1 MRGVILSGLSLLAT
15 SCAWANPDNRPVW
28 NAFEARFVPEHEGWF
43 YAALPVTVPLGVGAV
58 LVDTLVAHPLQVI
71 DDALEDAG
79 ELWDPDD
86 FEFDDKYYTEVV
98 LVPFRVIGTPLAFA
112 GSFVGR
118 SLFDVPERLTDEE
131 RVARERRRAERR
143 QERFAAWLAALPE
156 QRRRSFP
163 TIPEQWHESFAEPLR
178 AALAGDAGT
187 RRRLH
192 VAMLGSG
199 RARFGDYDATA
210 GLRDPDPIVRHAV
223 LEAFPEEELT
233 AELVATLRADP
244 VESIRL
250 LLEERLR

>member
-1 MRGVILSGLSLLAT
+1 M
-15 SCAWANPDNRPVW
+15 
-28 NAFEARFVPEHEGWF
+28 
-43 YAALPVTVPLGVGAV
+43 

-71 DDALEDAG
+71 DDAFEDAS

-86 FEFDDKYYTEVV
+86 FEFEDKYYTEVV
-98 LVPFRVIGTPLAFA
+98 LVPFRVVGTPLVFA

-118 SLFDVPERLTDEE
+118 SLFDVPQRMTDEE

-143 QERFAAWLAALPE
+143 RERFVAWLSSLPGE
-156 QRRRSFP
+156 RRRSWP
-163 TIPEQWHESFAEPLR
+163 TIPEQWHESFAAPLR

-192 VAMLGSG
+192 VAMLGGG
-199 RARFGDYDATA
+199 RVRFGDYDAA
-210 GLRDPDPIVRHAV
+210 VGLRDPDPIVRYEV
-223 LEAFPEEELT
+223 LEAFPEAELT
-233 AELVATLRADP
+233 AEMIEALRADP